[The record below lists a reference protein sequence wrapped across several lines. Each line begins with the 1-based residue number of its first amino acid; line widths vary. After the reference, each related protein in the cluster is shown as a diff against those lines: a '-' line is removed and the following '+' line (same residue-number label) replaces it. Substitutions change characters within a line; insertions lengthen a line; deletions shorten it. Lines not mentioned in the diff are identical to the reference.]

1 MSMNT
6 PRLSSSI
13 LAALLLGVLS
23 LGSCGGSRT
32 PFGFVHDGQTGLED
46 VRVTGSSSPDFF
58 GGLGHHLVITHG
70 AEEGL
75 TEAKLIFNDEFRCD
89 LKELL
94 VTRGGCQGTAPFGR
108 STLGPGESVEFIF
121 SHDISNQP
129 MMQDAE
135 GESLHEEAELTSV
148 TIEAEGQVGRWALP

>member
-13 LAALLLGVLS
+13 LAALLFGVLS

-58 GGLGHHLVITHG
+58 GGLGHHLVITNG
-70 AEEGL
+70 AEEDL

-89 LKELL
+89 LKKLL
-94 VTRGGCQGTAPFGR
+94 VTRGGVSGHCPLRQVDAGAGR
-108 STLGPGESVEFIF
+108 VGGVHLQPRHFEPA
-121 SHDISNQP
+121 HD
-129 MMQDAE
+129 A
-135 GESLHEEAELTSV
+135 
-148 TIEAEGQVGRWALP
+148 GRRG